1 MQNGVKNM
9 LAALA
14 LAAYTYLVFGKGFDA
29 GVHHTVRELVA
40 GRKDMYKLLQ
50 DYFKEH
56 EEELED
62 SEKSEEEA

>member
-1 MQNGVKNM
+1 MQNGVKNV

-29 GVHHTVRELVA
+29 GTSYAAKQIVA
-40 GRKDMYKLLQ
+40 KRKDMYNMLH
-50 DYFKEH
+50 DYFEEH